1 MVFSKWNS
9 FFFCHVFLS
18 QITENSQNSR
28 EREGNILIP
37 LPFPPAYKDLD
48 LSLQFCKWADY
59 HVFSIASLVIII
71 LPLTLR
77 EKCPNTE
84 FFLVR
89 IFPHSQWIP
98 RDTPYLCVFSPNAGK
113 YGPEEDRIWTLF
125 TQCQWDLP
133 PWRITIWL
141 ISNVDKTMSISVY
154 LII

>member
-9 FFFCHVFLS
+9 FFFCHDFIS

-89 IFPHSQWIP
+89 IFPHSQWI
-98 RDTPYLCVFSPNAGK
+98 RGDTLRIQSKCRKIRTRKRTVFGHFSRSVNEI
-113 YGPEEDRIWTLF
+113 YRLEELLF
-125 TQCQWDLP
+125 DW
-133 PWRITIWL
+133 
-141 ISNVDKTMSISVY
+141 SVM
-154 LII
+154 